1 MIRRKG
7 KVAASDNDGDLDEG
21 IWSEKDG
28 VVLERMLKPLRL
40 PPKPDVFGMFGS
52 EARGL
57 VSCPKSE
64 VYDRASAYLATIN
77 VTAALVLSAIAGM
90 ATSPMNVDNLTEDK
104 KALGCAVNV
113 LT

>member
-1 MIRRKG
+1 MG
-7 KVAASDNDGDLDEG
+7 KVAACKNDRNLDEG
-21 IWSEKDG
+21 IWSEKD
-28 VVLERMLKPLRL
+28 VAILERMLKPLRL

-57 VSCPKSE
+57 ISCPKSE

-90 ATSPMNVDNLTEDK
+90 ATSPMNVDTLPEDK
-104 KALGCAVNV
+104 KALGCAFNV